1 MTRCASYL
9 TADYLHWLSESAF
22 IADSFL
28 PAQQALKACLRL
40 AATGERSALSHI
52 CTLPSYLRPQHR
64 LVWAQP
70 QRSGSATCAVFLKI
84 CQSHVV

>member
-1 MTRCASYL
+1 MTRCASYI

-40 AATGERSALSHI
+40 AATG
-52 CTLPSYLRPQHR
+52 
-64 LVWAQP
+64 
-70 QRSGSATCAVFLKI
+70 
-84 CQSHVV
+84 